1 MHNIHHCEMRT
12 HKKSCDTKIYLQL
25 NFLEMFILNQLI
37 TLYLLQYILNEQF
50 FMFHWV
56 GLNQSAPPTQFFIA
70 PNIKCSLSLET

>member
-50 FMFHWV
+50 FMFH
-56 GLNQSAPPTQFFIA
+56 
-70 PNIKCSLSLET
+70 